1 MTLLVEGCVIFKF
14 GSYSQIAFQ
23 TACAHLHPYKKNM
36 DDAIFSLHPRHI
48 KYYQFFGFRQ

>member
-36 DDAIFSLHPRHI
+36 YDAIFSLHPHHI